1 MHARAVDFMDPH
13 DSFPIQVAGFVNASG
28 RHWTTD
34 QLWAVPSATH
44 LRHHMRSVFNDHS
57 TALLRSHPARERM
70 RQRYSREA
78 VARIAADRLTRVA
91 AEWGWV

>member
-1 MHARAVDFMDPH
+1 MDPAY
-13 DSFPIQVAGFVNASG
+13 SFPIHVTGFVNASG

-44 LRHHMRSVFNDHS
+44 LRQHMRSVFMDHS
-57 TALLRSHPARERM
+57 AALARSHPAREIM
-70 RQRYSREA
+70 RQRYSRET

-91 AEWGWV
+91 VERSWV